1 MLLVQYMSPPTNLL
15 VVDVVVFKHNIKRI
29 VHLINPSAV
38 TARCTLQIKLY
49 IGMYQLVLLNH
60 HKKGRWGPTV
70 TQTYMRSLFSMAEG
84 CSSQGPFSSWETRFI
99 NLQHSHYHRLNIL
112 FGEDSK
118 TGSMTIHILSRTI
131 QTGVLNLTLYN
142 GKYKLGL
149 V

>member
-84 CSSQGPFSSWETRFI
+84 RSSQGAVLLLRDQIYQSAAQSLSP
-99 NLQHSHYHRLNIL
+99 L
-112 FGEDSK
+112 K
-118 TGSMTIHILSRTI
+118 HIIWGR
-131 QTGVLNLTLYN
+131 Q
-142 GKYKLGL
+142 
-149 V
+149 